1 MWERIC
7 VSLKNAQKEG
17 EGMFGLRTLV
27 DACPFRD
34 DVGVGHRTCK
44 AFIQERVT
52 NLSMDG

>member
-1 MWERIC
+1 M
-7 VSLKNAQKEG
+7 SLKNAQKEG